1 MIRNEGRVFREIT
14 GSNPEQRNAGPKITL
29 TLSEDNALNQP
40 ASAGAMSPIK
50 LSCNTV
56 LFGGFC
62 LETALKDIAYCG
74 YDGAELA
81 ALPGMASHVGT
92 NASKGFLDQVKAL
105 ASDTSLGLSSIEAG
119 GVSDQFDVVLQ
130 TAAGLGIPV
139 VAIGSGGKMND
150 EASFKEVVK
159 GVSDA
164 VARAEKHG
172 VKLAVKAHVNAAVY
186 NSQTCLRLLREV
198 DSKSL
203 GINLD
208 PSHIFRAGEKPE
220 EAVLKIGKGIIHSH
234 FRDAP
239 KAEMGPPGAPFEQI
253 PGTGKIDLAATV
265 AAFKKIGYQGY
276 LSLEVIGA
284 GGPLKS
290 MPEAQLLAI
299 AARSQGYMLRLLRE
313 AGVR

>member
-1 MIRNEGRVFREIT
+1 MKT
-14 GSNPEQRNAGPKITL
+14 
-29 TLSEDNALNQP
+29 
-40 ASAGAMSPIK
+40 
-50 LSCNTV
+50 SCNTV

-62 LETALKDIAYCG
+62 LETALRDIAYCG
-74 YDGAELA
+74 FDGAELA

-92 NASKGFLDQVKAL
+92 NASKGFLDQVRAL
-105 ASDTSLGLSSIEAG
+105 ASENRLALSSIEAG
-119 GVSDQFDVVLQ
+119 GVGENFDTVLE
-130 TAAGLGIPV
+130 TAAGLGIPI

-150 EASFKEVVK
+150 ESSFREVVK
-159 GVSDA
+159 VVSDA

-172 VKLAVKAHVNAAVY
+172 VKIAVKAHVNAAVY

-208 PSHIFRAGEKPE
+208 PSHIFRAGERPE

-239 KAEMGPPGAPFEQI
+239 KAEIGPPGAPFEQI

-265 AAFKKIGYQGY
+265 AAFKKVGYDGY

-284 GGPLKS
+284 SGPLRS
-290 MPEAQLLAI
+290 MSEAQLVAI
-299 AARSQGYMLRLLRE
+299 AARSQGYMLRLLKE
-313 AGVR
+313 ANAI